1 MKYKIIE
8 ILFGW
13 IVTPIIHLNLM
24 QIFIAGAE
32 FIALCWIVAL
42 IGNLLEKIK
51 DRKRGR
57 DGYKNKRETKYT
69 GYNNTREL

>member
-8 ILFGW
+8 ILFSW
-13 IVTPIIHLNLM
+13 LTTPIIHLSLM
-24 QIFIAGAE
+24 QIFIAVAE
-32 FIALCWIVAL
+32 FTVLCWVVAV

-69 GYNNTREL
+69 GYKDTREF